1 MNTSILITNPS
12 SSSGPTTLLFSP
24 FLNPTPFR
32 LTRNL
37 QHQKH
42 LQFFRHHRHHRISTV
57 RYSCSCSSSDQPPIT
72 PDEFGRK
79 KELSG
84 FQSLEHSMS
93 PAASALDSFVAGFDD
108 LGELKKEDIENIKN
122 KYGVSK
128 LNEAFNAELCDIY
141 IRYVSA
147 VLPSGIED
155 LKGDEANS
163 IINFKSALGIDEP
176 DAAAMH
182 LEIGRRIFRQRLATV
197 GRDGD
202 IEQCLVGVDFCYFL
216 IIISEIRGLI
226 ITVSSVQAF
235 QKLIYV
241 SNVVFGEASSFL
253 LPWNQVFKVT
263 DDQVEVVVR
272 DNARRLYASKLKS
285 VGRDVDTQQLVSLRD
300 AQLLYRLSDELAEDT
315 FREHTRR
322 LVEENI
328 SAALGRLKSLTRTA
342 MEAWNVI
349 EELEKIVAFNDRL
362 ISLKNDP
369 NASRFARGLGP
380 ISLLGGEYDGDRK
393 MDELKLL
400 FRAYG
405 TVMIV
410 AGSTEGYKRAALN
423 QLRIIFGLGTREAV
437 KITRDVGSKLFRKCL
452 SESGGNLEPLSDCE
466 AAYLENLSEEVHFD
480 PLTIKIHEEIYRHN
494 LQQAVSDGELCEKD
508 IKSLEQL
515 QFLLCIPKQ
524 TVEAAHADIWGSL
537 FEKVVREAVAA
548 GVDGYD
554 ADIKESVKKAT
565 YGLRLSQEVA
575 ISIAGKAFY
584 GFQFRQL
591 SIGNESVV
599 RKIFISYIE
608 RSRAVQNCTEAA
620 RELENMIAFNN
631 LVVTELV
638 ADIKGVEE
646 SSTAS
651 TTAPEEESLKN
662 ARPIKANSKMSQTE
676 ITLKDDLSERD
687 RIDIYK
693 TYLLYCLMDEVR
705 ERTFDVGITIKKDDS
720 EYVLLSQLG
729 RILGLTDKEIVGVHM
744 SLAEQAFRQQV
755 EVIFA
760 DGQFT
765 TARFEQLN
773 ELLKQFRF
781 PPQIG
786 QKIIESTTSAKV
798 AAALETDDGQ
808 GTLSIKDIRELKER
822 GVDLDVIISE
832 RVRVDLFKKTVD
844 GIFSSGAGEFDE
856 EEVYE
861 KIPQDLSINTEE
873 ARRVVH
879 ELARTRLSNSLIQAI
894 LSLNNLLACDKAVPS
909 MPLSWKVPEELADL
923 FLVYLKN
930 DPPPEKRGPPL
941 LDHLD
946 VSLIQAHGMQ
956 PSWLGLPNRTTWYE
970 ASLVGSPYRTGEL
983 IAKLQKPKFP
993 LSSNSGQDEEDDEL
1007 RMIILAKS

>member
-182 LEIGRRIFRQRLATV
+182 LE
-197 GRDGD
+197 
-202 IEQCLVGVDFCYFL
+202 
-216 IIISEIRGLI
+216 
-226 ITVSSVQAF
+226 AF

-410 AGSTEGYKRAALN
+410 AGPTEGYKRAALN

-575 ISIAGKAFY
+575 ISIAGKA
-584 GFQFRQL
+584 
-591 SIGNESVV
+591 V

-651 TTAPEEESLKN
+651 TTASEEESLKN

-930 DPPPEKRGPPL
+930 DPPPEKVSRLKYL
-941 LDHLD
+941 L
-946 VSLIQAHGMQ
+946 S
-956 PSWLGLPNRTTWYE
+956 
-970 ASLVGSPYRTGEL
+970 
-983 IAKLQKPKFP
+983 IA
-993 LSSNSGQDEEDDEL
+993 D
-1007 RMIILAKS
+1007 